1 MGGTELPRRLRNQK
15 RRASRKARADARTSN
30 EHGGTVVKVW
40 TNDAWDTRE
49 MYTDEEWRAE
59 CEQRRMN
66 LRAKAEEVVQQ
77 NRDIKFKFVEVLDW
91 KPTDPSEKMRITSDG
106 RTFTNINGTYYEAV
120 IDEDTDVK
128 ANLKQVGGDHYKNM
142 GVEPWDVVDT
152 WPIEQRIG
160 AYRHGALKYLM
171 RMGSKDENAQEVGKG
186 IHYMEKLLEVV
197 KEAYND

>member
-1 MGGTELPRRLRNQK
+1 M
-15 RRASRKARADARTSN
+15 
-30 EHGGTVVKVW
+30 VK
-40 TNDAWDTRE
+40 TWDIE
-49 MYTDEEWRAE
+49 NSYTDDLWRAE

-66 LRAKAEEVVQQ
+66 LRVKAE
-77 NRDIKFKFVEVLDW
+77 N
-91 KPTDPSEKMRITSDG
+91 
-106 RTFTNINGTYYEAV
+106 A
-120 IDEDTDVK
+120 VK